1 MTRREAICIYI
12 SSLTISLLLALPTSA
27 QRHEP
32 FVEVNDSTPL
42 FNGFAVSADLFG
54 LVQSLV
60 SDYGQ
65 YEGALRVNLR
75 DKYFPII
82 ELGIGRADHDDDVTR
97 ISYSSRAPYGRIGL
111 DLNLMKDKHE
121 DYRIYGGLRYAFSSF
136 KFDLSHPGV
145 TDPIWGN
152 VAEYG
157 AEGAKCNYHWAEAVA
172 GVDAKIWGPIH
183 LGWSVRYRKRLAY
196 SCGDIGNVWY
206 VPGYGKSGSTRLGG
220 TFNISIDI

>member
-12 SSLTISLLLALPTSA
+12 SSLTISLLLALPASA

-65 YEGALRVNLR
+65 YEGALRINLR
-75 DKYFPII
+75 DKYFPIV

-111 DLNLMKDKHE
+111 DLNLMKDKHD

-152 VAEYG
+152 EADYSVKG
-157 AEGAKCNYHWAEAVA
+157 VKCNYHWAEAVA

>member
-1 MTRREAICIYI
+1 MTRREAIYKYI

-27 QRHEP
+27 QHHKP
-32 FVEVNDSTPL
+32 FEEVNDSTPL

-65 YEGALRVNLR
+65 YEGALRINLR

-111 DLNLMKDKHE
+111 DLNLMKDKHD

-145 TDPIWGN
+145 TDPTHG
-152 VAEYG
+152 
-157 AEGAKCNYHWAEAVA
+157 
-172 GVDAKIWGPIH
+172 
-183 LGWSVRYRKRLAY
+183 
-196 SCGDIGNVWY
+196 
-206 VPGYGKSGSTRLGG
+206 
-220 TFNISIDI
+220 